1 MTKLKGYAPYYNEYL
16 DNMETYNLTDS
27 EHTVTIELASGS
39 IAVDAVAVLGAA
51 YEGEENRCPEE
62 DGEQEDQGSSLT
74 KVTIGK
80 NVTSIGKEA
89 TAKTGYIKSIKIT
102 K

>member
-39 IAVDAVAVLGAA
+39 IAVDAVA
-51 YEGEENRCPEE
+51 
-62 DGEQEDQGSSLT
+62 
-74 KVTIGK
+74 
-80 NVTSIGKEA
+80 
-89 TAKTGYIKSIKIT
+89 
-102 K
+102 

>member
-1 MTKLKGYAPYYNEYL
+1 MTKIKGYAPYYNEYL
-16 DNMETYNLTDS
+16 DNMETYDLTDS
-27 EHTVTIELASGS
+27 EHTVTI
-39 IAVDAVAVLGAA
+39 
-51 YEGEENRCPEE
+51 
-62 DGEQEDQGSSLT
+62 EDQGSSLT

-89 TAKTGYIKSIKIT
+89 TAKTGYIKSMKIT